1 MSSSSDARSRTRRRR
16 PDRRPDRPREQ
27 RPERNGA
34 PRPERNGAPRPQQP
48 KATPAGN
55 GFTEIGVAEE
65 IAAVLAGQG
74 ITEPRPIQAE
84 TIAAGLAGR
93 DVCGRA
99 PTGSGKTL
107 AFCLPLAHMNRS
119 RGKPIAMVL
128 APTRE
133 LALQI
138 AEVLEPLAAHKGLR
152 VRTLIGGTKI
162 DRDIKALRQG
172 TDIVVGCPGRMV
184 DLANRNALVLRHV
197 RTAVLDEADRM
208 ADMGFIP
215 DVTRLLDATD
225 CADGQLLLFSATLDD
240 TTAKLER
247 RYQSDPVRVDVG
259 AAVKATGNV
268 SHTWHVV
275 PRQERRPITEKLLA
289 DSRSAIV
296 FTRTKRGADRLAKQ
310 LSRGGLKAAP
320 IHGDRSQ
327 SQRQRALNDFTDGR
341 VGVLVATDIAARG
354 IHVDDVDVVLHYDL
368 PATAED
374 YTHRSGRTGRAGA
387 DGTVHAVVCDDSRA
401 DARTLAKDL
410 TVDLGW
416 VGDKNGPNTAPPKQP
431 GNGGGGRGGNGRNG
445 GGRNGGGRNGGGNG
459 GGNTNGGG
467 NSSRRRRNGN
477 GQASGGQRSG
487 RNQSRRG

>member
-16 PDRRPDRPREQ
+16 PDRRPDRQREQ

-215 DVTRLLDATD
+215 DVTRLLDATA
-225 CADGQLLLFSATLDD
+225 CEEGQLLLFSATLDD
-240 TTAKLER
+240 TTDKLER
-247 RYQSDPVRVDVG
+247 RYQDRPVRVDVDTAPIAKG
-259 AAVKATGNV
+259 DVT
-268 SHTWHVV
+268 HTWRVV
-275 PRQERRPITEKLLA
+275 PRTSRRQATETALA
-289 DSRSAIV
+289 GQGSAIV
-296 FTRTKRGADRLAKQ
+296 FTRTKRGADRLARQ
-310 LSRGGLKAAP
+310 LSKGGLQAAP

-327 SQRQRALNDFTDGR
+327 NQRQRALAQFTEGK
-341 VGVLVATDIAARG
+341 VQVLVATDIAARG
-354 IHVDDVDVVLHYDL
+354 IHVDEVDMVLHYDL
-368 PATAED
+368 PGSPED

-387 DGTVHAVVCDDSRA
+387 DGTVVALVCEDNGKEALDLERAVEA
-401 DARTLAKDL
+401 DVRWDGPKARPTEREKPAQ
-410 TVDLGW
+410 GQ
-416 VGDKNGPNTAPPKQP
+416 GR
-431 GNGGGGRGGNGRNG
+431 GGGRHGNN
-445 GGRNGGGRNGGGNG
+445 GGRNGTGGNPRNGQPRSGTRSGGRGRKGRGGRN
-459 GGNTNGGG
+459 
-467 NSSRRRRNGN
+467 
-477 GQASGGQRSG
+477 AG
-487 RNQSRRG
+487 RPTG

>member
-1 MSSSSDARSRTRRRR
+1 MSPTSTPTRERSRRRT
-16 PDRRPDRPREQ
+16 DGEQ
-27 RPERNGA
+27 PTFEALGVDQELVRILGR
-34 PRPERNGAPRPQQP
+34 QQIR
-48 KATPAGN
+48 T
-55 GFTEIGVAEE
+55 
-65 IAAVLAGQG
+65 
-74 ITEPRPIQAE
+74 PRPIQAD
-84 TIAAGLAGR
+84 TIEAALDGL

-107 AFCLPLAHMNRS
+107 AFVLPLAHLVPGNGRPV
-119 RGKPIAMVL
+119 GLVL

-133 LALQI
+133 LAVQI
-138 AEVLEPLAAHKGLR
+138 DEVLAPLADRRGLR
-152 VRTLIGGTKI
+152 TRVLIGGTKI
-162 DRDIKALRQG
+162 NKDINALKRG
-172 TDIVVGCPGRMV
+172 VDILVGCPGRMI
-184 DLANRNALVLRHV
+184 DLKNRGLLDLSKV
-197 RTAVLDEADRM
+197 RMAVLDEADRM

-259 AAVKATGNV
+259 NAVKASGNV

-275 PRQERRPITEKLLA
+275 PRADRRPITEKLLS

-387 DGTVHAVVCDDSRA
+387 DGTVHAVVCDDSKG

-416 VGDKNGPNTAPPKQP
+416 VGDKNGPNTAAPKQA
-431 GNGGGGRGGNGRNG
+431 GNGGNNGGGRGGNA
-445 GGRNGGGRNGGGNG
+445 RNGGGNNG
-459 GGNTNGGG
+459 GRSKSGGNGGG
-467 NSSRRRRNGN
+467 GGRRRNGNGNGN